1 MKDFPG
7 VSFVSNGATSFR
19 LKLEPWHLPS
29 TTPLPSSFPFCLA
42 RRPSG
47 VCVLELLYRAFCPCL
62 TLNAPPPPS
71 PPPRRTVSI
80 DLCTSLQGLPNQSHC
95 IEYLSILAQAA
106 MAALAPP
113 RPSPFAGQPFDVAV
127 AGTGALVEEWLEV
140 RKVSETP
147 GVCSPTSSVL
157 VFVSEYSLLGQST
170 MAKSKKWYHGCIS
183 GVPILT
189 LVKRLWTAS
198 GEGLRTNR
206 YRLPRWVYLTVFSM
220 MWAAAIGQVAVA
232 IPEALEASRDQWKNS
247 QPKTYDDPMC
257 SKLPVDR
264 AYRIL
269 VRGAVAG
276 LPMLVTLTI
285 FLFPALYK
293 A

>member
-1 MKDFPG
+1 M
-7 VSFVSNGATSFR
+7 
-19 LKLEPWHLPS
+19 
-29 TTPLPSSFPFCLA
+29 
-42 RRPSG
+42 
-47 VCVLELLYRAFCPCL
+47 
-62 TLNAPPPPS
+62 
-71 PPPRRTVSI
+71 
-80 DLCTSLQGLPNQSHC
+80 
-95 IEYLSILAQAA
+95 
-106 MAALAPP
+106 APP
-113 RPSPFAGQPFDVAV
+113 RPSPFADQPFEVAV
-127 AGTGALVEEWLEV
+127 AGTGALVEEWLEA
-140 RKVSETP
+140 RTVSAEIAN
-147 GVCSPTSSVL
+147 
-157 VFVSEYSLLGQST
+157 ST

-183 GVPILT
+183 GVPIPT

-232 IPEALEASRDQWKNS
+232 IPEAMEASRDQWKNS
-247 QPKTYDDPMC
+247 QPKGYDGPIC
-257 SKLPVDR
+257 GKLPADR

-269 VRGAVAG
+269 ARGAISG